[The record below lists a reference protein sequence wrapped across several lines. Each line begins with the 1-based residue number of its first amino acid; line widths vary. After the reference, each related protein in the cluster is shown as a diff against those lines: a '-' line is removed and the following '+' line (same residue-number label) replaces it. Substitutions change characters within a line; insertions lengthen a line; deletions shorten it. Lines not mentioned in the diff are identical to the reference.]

1 MAEIDVEV
9 EESKLDFEVKSF
21 ADEVEGFF
29 DEIVDEV
36 EDFFDEIVDT
46 AEGCDI
52 KWTNLDD
59 TVFCN
64 SISLSRALK
73 FHLVR

>member
-52 KWTNLDD
+52 K
-59 TVFCN
+59 
-64 SISLSRALK
+64 
-73 FHLVR
+73 